1 MAPHTA
7 VRSLLSVRTAL
18 VGVALVLAASPILG
32 RSPQTAAKR
41 AFETRDWYKVKT
53 VGAPAMSPD
62 GKYVAVQVT
71 SVIEAKNTR
80 INEIWVVGT
89 APGSDPMRF
98 SAPGFDSTNPT
109 FSADSMTV
117 MFTSTRPGYTNTRW
131 AVRVD
136 RPGEVPYTGAVAPG
150 GGDAPAQAD
159 FGGRGGGLQQVGS
172 SQPKDKSF
180 TVTTG
185 VESAAGAAPQA
196 AAGGR
201 TGGAGPR
208 GGGAATTP
216 TQSPAPSA
224 SPAPSPSPA
233 PSSDAPATGN
243 AGRGSTTADPYA
255 GMGAMSKP
263 PTNAITLPLDPSRF
277 DGMQITDER
286 YKANGRGFVP
296 STGAGGNRGGGAGR
310 GGGGRGAGENA
321 TPAPAQIL
329 IDRNDGAGRKAL
341 TSTPYSHRNAVVSPD
356 GKWIVFSADADLR
369 PDAQLTTVR
378 AEIAKL
384 GTDAERTAA
393 TREKLQTELYLIAAT
408 GGTPKRIK
416 TPGLESG
423 IDWSPDSKYFT
434 FTANNGA
441 NTTSNIYLA
450 DATAGS
456 SKSLTGDLRT
466 DVGPITWLESNDA
479 LMQLTLGG
487 RNALYRVNPRTG
499 ERKEIVGGRR
509 RISNFVYDK
518 ARTKVAYIATSIDVP
533 TELFVSDVTGATP
546 ERQLTRFN
554 EELNNT
560 VAWSSG
566 ERFTFKSVRDV
577 EVEGWLMKP
586 YGYEPGKKY
595 PLVLYIH
602 GGPHAAYNEGWFDEF
617 QNLTGAGMFVLY
629 TNPRGSSGYGAEFQ
643 DMIRNRW
650 GDEDY
655 MDLMKA
661 VDICVARPDVD
672 AARLG
677 VSGGSYGGFMT
688 TWITTKTERF
698 KAAQADR
705 MIVNWVSWYGI
716 SDAQALTEGEFLG
729 TPWQSWDTYIN
740 TSPIKYADK
749 VKTPTLLVQSE
760 EDHRTPMADA
770 EQWFMALKKNN
781 VPAEFVRYPRSNH
794 DLSRTG
800 EPWLLTD
807 RLYRIRSWFSY
818 WLKDERL
825 SRR

>member
-1 MAPHTA
+1 MATSTTF
-7 VRSLLSVRTAL
+7 RSLVPVRAAL
-18 VGVALVLAASPILG
+18 IGVALLVAVSPMAG
-32 RSPQTAAKR
+32 RSSQAAKR

-53 VGAPAMSPD
+53 VGSPAMSPD
-62 GKYVAVQVT
+62 GKYVAMQVT
-71 SVIEAKNTR
+71 SVIEARNMR

-89 APGSDPMRF
+89 VPGSDPMRL
-98 SAPGFDSTNPT
+98 SAPGFDSTNPQ
-109 FSADSMTV
+109 FSADGMTV
-117 MFTSTRPGYTNTRW
+117 YFTSTRPGYSNNRW

-136 RPGEVPYTGAVAPG
+136 RPGEMPYAGAATASPG
-150 GGDAPAQAD
+150 DLAATPD
-159 FGGRGGGLQQVGS
+159 FGGRQGGAPNLAS

-185 VESAAGAAPQA
+185 IASATNAAAPA
-196 AAGGR
+196 AAGPAR
-201 TGGAGPR
+201 A
-208 GGGAATTP
+208 GGGP
-216 TQSPAPSA
+216 TPAPA
-224 SPAPSPSPA
+224 TSPSPTPSPA
-233 PSSDAPATGN
+233 PSQDAPAAATP
-243 AGRGSTTADPYA
+243 ARATPSSDPYA
-255 GMGAMSKP
+255 GMGPMSKP
-263 PTNAITLPLDPSRF
+263 PANAITLPLDPSRF

-296 STGAGGNRGGGAGR
+296 STGRSGGAGAGR
-310 GGGGRGAGENA
+310 GGGGGRGADGA
-321 TPAPAQIL
+321 SPAPTQIL
-329 IDRNDGAGRKAL
+329 IDRNDGTGRKPL
-341 TSTPYSHRNAVVSPD
+341 TSALYSHRNAVVSPD

-369 PDAQLTTVR
+369 PDAQLTSMR

-393 TREKLQTELYLIAAT
+393 TRERLQTELYLIPAT
-408 GGTPKRIK
+408 GGAPKRIK

-423 IDWSPDSKYFT
+423 VDWSPDSRYFT
-434 FTANNGA
+434 FTANNGT

-450 DATAGS
+450 DATAGT
-456 SKSLTGDLRT
+456 SKSLTSDLRT
-466 DVGPITWLESNDA
+466 DVGPVTWLESSDA

-499 ERKEIVGGRR
+499 ERKEVVGGRR
-509 RISNFVYDK
+509 RIANFTYDR
-518 ARTKVAYIATSIDVP
+518 ARTKVAYIATSIDAP
-533 TELFVSDVTGATP
+533 TELFVSDVSGATP

-554 EELNNT
+554 EELNNS

-661 VDICVARPDVD
+661 VDICVARSDVD
-672 AARLG
+672 GDRLG
-677 VSGGSYGGFMT
+677 VTGGSYGGFMT

-705 MIVNWVSWYGI
+705 MIVNWISWYGI
-716 SDAQALTEGEFLG
+716 SDAQSLTEGEFLG
-729 TPWQSWDTYIN
+729 NPWQSWDTYVN
-740 TSPIKYADK
+740 TSPIKYANK

-807 RLYRIRSWFSY
+807 RLYRIRTWFSY
-818 WLKDERL
+818 WLKGENLRK
-825 SRR
+825 